1 MRSSSP
7 RSRSAAA
14 FCVCVVM
21 TAVAVGCAQ
30 SVRPTS
36 NPPALM
42 PAPPPRPAI
51 QPAAQTAPATAA
63 TLDAAIKAE
72 IATVRGSVWVY
83 AKNLDTGAT
92 YSLRGDDR
100 VRAASTIKLPILVA
114 TYAEVAEGR
123 ARWEQELVV
132 TKERKVPGSGVLT
145 EFADGTKI
153 TLRDAANLMI
163 VVSDNTAANLVLD
176 VVPPDTVNGRMDAL
190 GLTKTRA
197 VRKIGGG
204 SPSKVNDDP
213 VWRLYGL
220 GISTSHEMVT
230 LLERLERGE
239 IVSPAASKEIIETLK
254 REQYGDGIGR
264 TLYDVPVASKLGA
277 LDRLRSDIGIIYSRR
292 GRIAMA
298 ITVDDMPEVH
308 YAPDNPGLVL
318 ISRLSVLLMEG
329 LAMPETAV
337 PSVS

>member
-1 MRSSSP
+1 MRFISSRLALAAGSCLCLVVT
-7 RSRSAAA
+7 SAA
-14 FCVCVVM
+14 
-21 TAVAVGCAQ
+21 GCAKP
-30 SVRPTS
+30 V
-36 NPPALM
+36 PPASDPSTLT
-42 PAPPPRPAI
+42 PAPPPRLAPLPASRQVPAI
-51 QPAAQTAPATAA
+51 AA
-63 TLDAAIKAE
+63 TLDAAIRSE
-72 IATVRGSVWVY
+72 IAAVRGNVWIY

-92 YSLRGDDR
+92 YSLRGDER
-100 VRAASTIKLPILVA
+100 VRTASTIKLPILVA

-123 ARWEQELVV
+123 ARWDQELVV
-132 TKERKVPGSGVLT
+132 TKEKKVSGSGVLT

-153 TLRDAANLMI
+153 TLRDATNLMI
-163 VVSDNTAANLVLD
+163 VVSDNTATNLVLD
-176 VVPPDTVNGRMDAL
+176 VVSAETVNARMDAL

-220 GISTSHEMVT
+220 GISTAHEMVT

-239 IVSPAASKEIIETLK
+239 IVSPVASKEIIETLK

-277 LDRLRSDIGIIYSRR
+277 LDRMRSDIGIIYSRR

-298 ITVDDMPEVH
+298 ITVDDMPEIH
-308 YAPDNPGLVL
+308 YAPDNPGLLL

-329 LAMPETAV
+329 LAMKDV
-337 PSVS
+337 PAPDSEP